1 MNLTTSLIPHM
12 VTINEAAKATGVSAY
27 TVRRL
32 VKQNQIISIK
42 AGTKYLVDFDRF
54 IEYLNGQK

>member
-12 VTINEAAKATGVSAY
+12 VTINEAARATGVSAY

-32 VKQNQIISIK
+32 AKQNKIIYIK
-42 AGTKYLVDFDRF
+42 SGTKFLINLDRF
-54 IEYLNGQK
+54 VEYLNGQN

>member
-12 VTINEAAKATGVSAY
+12 VTISEAEQATGVSAY

-32 VKQNQIISIK
+32 VKQNKIIYIK
-42 AGTKYLVDFDRF
+42 SGTKYLVNLDRF
-54 IEYLNGQK
+54 IEYLNGRN

>member
-27 TVRRL
+27 TVRQL
-32 VKQNQIISIK
+32 VKQNQIVHIK
-42 AGTKYLVDFDRF
+42 AGIKYLVNLDRF

>member
-12 VTINEAAKATGVSAY
+12 VTISEAAKATGVSAY

-32 VKQNQIISIK
+32 VKQNEIVYVKSG
-42 AGTKYLVDFDRF
+42 AKYLVNLDRF
-54 IEYLNGQK
+54 VDFLNGQN